1 MESQPSVPSAA
12 VAANANVTIKNEEEQ
27 DQAKQASNQLE
38 NTEIIEEAV
47 EQVFNEC
54 YKDTDPFDK
63 NP

>member
-47 EQVFNEC
+47 EQVVS
-54 YKDTDPFDK
+54 YD
-63 NP
+63 